1 LNGCDREDLLSNLH
15 RVAKRVTKEADTKL
29 DRSGKKVTEESEVDY
44 GDNVLIVDA
53 DHEQNLITHLEKADP
68 QKKLF

>member
-1 LNGCDREDLLSNLH
+1 
-15 RVAKRVTKEADTKL
+15 VTKEADTKL